1 MGAITCIALGLW
13 FLVSALAKWDWYKG
27 IDFAA
32 TESLGESATRLLC
45 GIVGVVV
52 IGLGIAWLVQAR

>member
-13 FLVSALAKWDWYKG
+13 FLVSALANWDWYKG
-27 IDFAA
+27 IDIAA
-32 TESLGESATRLLC
+32 AESLGESATRWLC

-52 IGLGIAWLVQAR
+52 IGLGIAWLVQAC